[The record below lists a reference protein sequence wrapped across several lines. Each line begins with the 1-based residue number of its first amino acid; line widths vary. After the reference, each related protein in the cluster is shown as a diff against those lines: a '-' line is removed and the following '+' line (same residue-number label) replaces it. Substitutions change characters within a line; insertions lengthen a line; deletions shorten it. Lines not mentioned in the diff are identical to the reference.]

1 MSNNEYFIT
10 VKEVMEIMHIK
21 EGQAYKMM
29 RQCNEELKAKGF
41 MTVRGRVPKTFFFER
56 IGLSGAAG

>member
-10 VKEVMEIMHIK
+10 VEEVMELLHIK
-21 EGQAYKMM
+21 EGKAYQLM

-41 MTVRGRVPKTFFFER
+41 MTVRGRCPRAYLLER
-56 IGLSGAAG
+56 VGVSEVTT